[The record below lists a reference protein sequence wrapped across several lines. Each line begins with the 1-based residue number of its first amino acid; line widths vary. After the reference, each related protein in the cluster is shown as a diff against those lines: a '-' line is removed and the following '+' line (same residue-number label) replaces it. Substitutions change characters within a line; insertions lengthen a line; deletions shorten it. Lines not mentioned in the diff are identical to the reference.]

1 MPAPMEQGPTSPN
14 WTPTSC
20 ALAGVA
26 LAFIGGL
33 FIAQA
38 GGGDRE
44 AFLSIG
50 SMLGAAGLLG
60 IIIGGVAIG
69 IRMARD

>member
-1 MPAPMEQGPTSPN
+1 MQNSADDAATPSRSLTSI
-14 WTPTSC
+14 
-20 ALAGVA
+20 AVAGVA
-26 LAFIGGL
+26 LASIGGL

-38 GGGDRE
+38 GGSDRE

-50 SMLGAAGLLG
+50 FMLGAAGLLG
-60 IIIGGVAIG
+60 IVIGGVSIG